1 MTKVNLETE
10 ICGIKLKNPLVLA
23 SGILGNTADLLFRV
37 AKAGAGAVTTKS
49 IGPHKNEGHKG
60 PNIVEVNCGYINA
73 MGLPNPGVE
82 IFKEEI
88 RGYKEMCDTPLIA
101 SVFGTSEE
109 EFAYVAS
116 ELYKAGAD
124 LIELNVSCPHSKE
137 GILNIGLSP
146 RATERVIKKVKEAIN
161 APLLLKVPGNTNI
174 GNLRDVVSASVNAGI
189 DGFTAINTLPAMVI
203 DIETQKSIL
212 GFGIG
217 GLSGPAIKP
226 VAVRIVY
233 EIRKITDLP
242 IIGVGGVSTYE
253 DAIEF
258 LLAGANAVGI
268 GTALTKDKDLKI
280 FKEILQGLISYME
293 KKGIRSI
300 KDISGLI
307 AKKTL
312 QQ

>member
-1 MTKVNLETE
+1 M
-10 ICGIKLKNPLVLA
+10 
-23 SGILGNTADLLFRV
+23 
-37 AKAGAGAVTTKS
+37 
-49 IGPHKNEGHKG
+49 
-60 PNIVEVNCGYINA
+60 
-73 MGLPNPGVE
+73 
-82 IFKEEI
+82 
-88 RGYKEMCDTPLIA
+88 
-101 SVFGTSEE
+101 
-109 EFAYVAS
+109 
-116 ELYKAGAD
+116 
-124 LIELNVSCPHSKE
+124 
-137 GILNIGLSP
+137 
-146 RATERVIKKVKEAIN
+146 
-161 APLLLKVPGNTNI
+161 
-174 GNLRDVVSASVNAGI
+174 
-189 DGFTAINTLPAMVI
+189 
-203 DIETQKSIL
+203 
-212 GFGIG
+212 
-217 GLSGPAIKP
+217 SGPAIKP

>member
-1 MTKVNLETE
+1 MTKINLETE
-10 ICGIKLKNPLVLA
+10 IGGIKLENPLVLA
-23 SGILGNTADLLFRV
+23 SGILGNTAELLVRV

-49 IGPHKNEGHKG
+49 IGPYKNEGHKG

-82 IFKEEI
+82 IFKKEI
-88 RGYKEMCDTPLIA
+88 KRYKEMCSTPLIA
-101 SVFGTSEE
+101 SVFGTTEE
-109 EFAYVAS
+109 DFAHVAS

-137 GILNIGLSP
+137 GILNIGLNP
-146 RATERVIKKVKEAIN
+146 KATEKVIKRVKENIS

-174 GNLRDVVSASVNAGI
+174 ESLKEVIVASINAGI
-189 DGFTAINTLPAMVI
+189 DGFTAINTLPAMAI
-203 DIETQKSIL
+203 DIETQRPIL

-242 IIGVGGVSTYE
+242 IIGVGGVLTYK

-280 FKEILQGLISYME
+280 FKEILQGLQSYME
-293 KKGIRSI
+293 KKSIKSI
-300 KDISGLI
+300 KDIAGLI
-307 AKKTL
+307 LKRI
-312 QQ
+312 Q